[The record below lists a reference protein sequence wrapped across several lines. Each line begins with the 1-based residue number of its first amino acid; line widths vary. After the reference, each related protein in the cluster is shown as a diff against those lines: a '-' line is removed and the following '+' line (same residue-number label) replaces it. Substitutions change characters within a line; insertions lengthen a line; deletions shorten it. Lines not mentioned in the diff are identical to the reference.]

1 MSEKFVTSLRIDKK
15 LWKEAKKH
23 AIEKD
28 TTIGK
33 LMENLIKKEIKKQL

>member
-1 MSEKFVTSLRIDKK
+1 MVERFVTSLRIDKQ

-23 AIEKD
+23 AIEKE

-33 LMENLIKKEIKKQL
+33 LIEELIKKEIKK